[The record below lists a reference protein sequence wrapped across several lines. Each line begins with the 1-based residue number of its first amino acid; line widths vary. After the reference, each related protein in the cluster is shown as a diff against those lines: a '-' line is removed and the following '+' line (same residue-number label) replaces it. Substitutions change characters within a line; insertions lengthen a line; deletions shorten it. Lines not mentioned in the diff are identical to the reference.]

1 MKRICLLFFPL
12 LSCILSLSAQKQSG
26 WDKMKELYLNALQNA
41 SDVTEEEDNDFFT
54 VSYDFQVDKWRYVV
68 LSKEDKTVSIHPIMY
83 WYWDDGEIWSPD
95 TTLRGT
101 VKMPSHVTYNDT
113 TYIVTTISKGAFAY
127 SVYIDSLIIPET
139 ITTIEDFAFLQSFIK
154 SYTFLGYSLKKVG
167 SSAFDTYC
175 VNAYDGVVYD
185 EYDGIV
191 HRHGYMYSKT
201 PPEGVVF
208 LSSDGKKRN
217 GLLHVPVGCKEV
229 YQQAEGWKQYG
240 ENIVDDINLEGIHHA
255 QLKTQDSDAPTYD
268 LHGRRVENPKQ
279 GEIYIQKGKKIRK

>member
-54 VSYDFQVDKWRYVV
+54 VSYDFQVDKWRYIV

-113 TYIVTTISKGAFAY
+113 TYIVTTISK
-127 SVYIDSLIIPET
+127 VRLLTP
-139 ITTIEDFAFLQSFIK
+139 
-154 SYTFLGYSLKKVG
+154 YT
-167 SSAFDTYC
+167 
-175 VNAYDGVVYD
+175 
-185 EYDGIV
+185 
-191 HRHGYMYSKT
+191 
-201 PPEGVVF
+201 
-208 LSSDGKKRN
+208 
-217 GLLHVPVGCKEV
+217 
-229 YQQAEGWKQYG
+229 
-240 ENIVDDINLEGIHHA
+240 
-255 QLKTQDSDAPTYD
+255 
-268 LHGRRVENPKQ
+268 
-279 GEIYIQKGKKIRK
+279 